1 MHDAHTLAHL
11 HQTKNPGGMMTT
23 TIDLLRHGAL
33 EGGIRYRGNTE
44 AALTQEGRAAMDA
57 VWRKL
62 DGSIDA
68 IVTSPMSRCR
78 QPAEAWAK
86 EAGISC
92 RVEPNIREM
101 DYGAWEGLSKEEI
114 ETRFPGMLSRWREN
128 PVGMQ
133 ILGAERIEDFA
144 GRVIEGWKVIVD
156 ESSGKHVLV
165 VAHSGSLRVILA
177 HVLGAPLPT
186 IRRFAMPYA
195 SWNRVIDD
203 HGKLCLEYL
212 NRRI

>member
-1 MHDAHTLAHL
+1 
-11 HQTKNPGGMMTT
+11 MTT

-44 AALTQEGRAAMDA
+44 AALTRAGREAMDT
-57 VWRKL
+57 VWHEL
-62 DGSIDA
+62 HGSIDA
-68 IVTSPMSRCR
+68 IVTSPLSRCR
-78 QPAEAWAK
+78 QPAETWAK
-86 EAGISC
+86 EAGIFC

-114 ETRFPGMLSRWREN
+114 EARFPGMLSRWREN
-128 PVGMQ
+128 PVGIQ
-133 ILGAERIEDFA
+133 VPEAERIEDFA
-144 GRVIEGWKVIVD
+144 RRVLKGWEAILH
-156 ESSGKHVLV
+156 ESAGKHVLV

-177 HVLGAPLPT
+177 HVLGAPLPA

-195 SWNRVIDD
+195 SWNRVILNDNNP
-203 HGKLCLEYL
+203 HLEYL

>member
-1 MHDAHTLAHL
+1 
-11 HQTKNPGGMMTT
+11 MTT

-33 EGGIRYRGNTE
+33 EGGIRYRGSTE
-44 AALTQEGRAAMDA
+44 AALTRAGRETMDA

-62 DGSIDA
+62 DGSIDM
-68 IVTSPMSRCR
+68 IVTSPMSRCK

-114 ETRFPGMLSRWREN
+114 EIQFPGMLSRWREN
-128 PVGMQ
+128 PVGMR
-133 ILGAERIEDFA
+133 IPEAERLEDFA
-144 GRVIEGWKVIVD
+144 RRVTKGWKVIVD
-156 ESSGKHVLV
+156 ESSRRHVLV

-177 HVLGAPLPT
+177 HVLRAPLPT
-186 IRRFAMPYA
+186 IRRFAMPHA
-195 SWNRVIDD
+195 SWSRVIDT
-203 HGKLCLEYL
+203 HGKLCLECL
-212 NRRI
+212 NRWI

>member
-1 MHDAHTLAHL
+1 
-11 HQTKNPGGMMTT
+11 MTT

-44 AALTQEGRAAMDA
+44 AVLTRAGRETMDA
-57 VWRKL
+57 VWHEL
-62 DGSIDA
+62 HGSIDA
-68 IVTSPMSRCR
+68 IVTSPLSRCR
-78 QPAEAWAK
+78 QPAETWAK

-114 ETRFPGMLSRWREN
+114 EARFPGMLSRWREN

-133 ILGAERIEDFA
+133 VPDAEHIEDFA
-144 GRVIEGWKVIVD
+144 RRVLKGWEAILH
-156 ESSGKHVLV
+156 ESAGKHVLV

-177 HVLGAPLPT
+177 HVLGAPLPA
-186 IRRFAMPYA
+186 IRRFSIPYA
-195 SWNRVIDD
+195 SWNRVEVEGVRYRLL
-203 HGKLCLEYL
+203 HL
-212 NRRI
+212 NHSIGNSP

>member
-1 MHDAHTLAHL
+1 
-11 HQTKNPGGMMTT
+11 MTT

-44 AALTQEGRAAMDA
+44 AALTKAGRAAMNA
-57 VWRKL
+57 VWQKL
-62 DGSIDA
+62 DGSIDV

-78 QPAEAWAK
+78 QSAELWAK
-86 EAGISC
+86 EAGIPC
-92 RVEPNIREM
+92 RVEPNIHEM

-128 PVGMQ
+128 PAGMR
-133 ILGAERIEDFA
+133 IPEAERIEDFA
-144 GRVIEGWKVIVD
+144 RRVLEGWKTILC
-156 ESSGKHVLV
+156 ESTGKHVLV

-195 SWNRVIDD
+195 SWSRVIDD

-212 NRRI
+212 NIRI